1 MSDTCKTCAFWH
13 VDELGDGWC
22 VNSDSP
28 NCADVTYPDDTCEQ
42 YEHQPQPECE
52 VM

>member
-1 MSDTCKTCAFWH
+1 M
-13 VDELGDGWC
+13 DELGDGWC

-28 NCADVTYPDDTCEQ
+28 NWAEPTDPDDTCAQ
-42 YEHQPQPECE
+42 YEHQPQPERE